1 MRDSAFKRIFWMI
14 VFGMLLLGLI
24 YGSFFWSLEQTIRI
38 TNLIVEEGWPGIVF
52 GIIVQFSPTA
62 FLYMASSF
70 NPNDKKEQNQRMMW
84 LAAFWGMSLFDGFT
98 NLGAR
103 LDRISMD
110 TTPPLGFTNPTYA
123 VAAEWVAIGLG
134 VILDFAIVFAEEL
147 LGHIISVFFDNLSAL
162 IILLGGDPPKWL
174 AMASGIGRAVG
185 GQNMKNQQPNRPG
198 PGAPQDHKNKGKGNR
213 PDNRPGRPEI
223 DPNRMR
229 PDVRDVREERQ
240 PPRDPRQIPLNT
252 RGDKRPP
259 ISIRRGDE

>member
-1 MRDSAFKRIFWMI
+1 
-14 VFGMLLLGLI
+14 
-24 YGSFFWSLEQTIRI
+24 
-38 TNLIVEEGWPGIVF
+38 
-52 GIIVQFSPTA
+52 
-62 FLYMASSF
+62 
-70 NPNDKKEQNQRMMW
+70 
-84 LAAFWGMSLFDGFT
+84 MSLLDGVT

-103 LDRISMD
+103 LDRISVD
-110 TTPPLGFTNPTYA
+110 TTPPLGFVNPTYA

-162 IILLGGDPPKWL
+162 ITLLGGSPPKWL

-198 PGAPQDHKNKGKGNR
+198 TPQPPKNKDKGNR
-213 PDNRPGRPEI
+213 PENRPGRPEI

-229 PDVRDVREERQ
+229 PDARDVRDVREERQ
-240 PPRDPRQIPLNT
+240 PTHDPRQIPLNT